1 MRLQRLFVAFILITT
16 LGIFY
21 DKYREKYD
29 PDPEKLQFDLVQE
42 HLLENNGDLNL
53 IKKPIM
59 WIHVDYDKNSRHW
72 ETFYS
77 RSNNNLNQPYLNMC
91 VETII
96 KHCGDSFNICLIND
110 SSFFKLLN
118 NWTIDLDKL
127 PKTLKART
135 RFLGMLKLLEK
146 YGGVVMPNSML
157 IMKDFIKCH
166 KKYLGVNGAYVGEF
180 ISRNVTSTQKRTS
193 PSHKLIASEK
203 NNKIIKDLCSFME
216 VLLSTDTTS
225 EVEFDGKIDRMLFK
239 YVNSSSINL
248 IPARKLGMKTQDGYD
263 ILLDDLLQNTKIN
276 FDKNMVGIYLPKEE
290 LLKRTNYRWFLTS
303 NKMQIL
309 TSKTIISAQFTKS
322 YN

>member
-42 HLLENNGDLNL
+42 HLLENNGNLDL

-59 WIHVDYDKNSRHW
+59 WVHVDHNKNSRHW
-72 ETFYS
+72 ESFYS
-77 RSNNNLNQPYLNMC
+77 RTNNNLNQPYLNMC

-110 SSFFKLLN
+110 NSFFKLLN

-127 PKTLKART
+127 PEPLKSRT
-135 RFLGMLKLLEK
+135 RFLGILKLLKK
-146 YGGVVMPNSML
+146 YGGVTIPNSML
-157 IMKDFIKCH
+157 MMKNFIKCH
-166 KKYLGVNGAYVGEF
+166 KKYLGVNGIYVGEF
-180 ISRNVTSTQKRTS
+180 ISRNVTSTQKRTF
-193 PSHKLIASEK
+193 PSHRLIGCEK
-203 NNKIIKDLCSFME
+203 NNNIINDMCSYME

-239 YVNSSSINL
+239 HVNSSSVNL
-248 IPARKLGMKTQDGYD
+248 IPARQLGMKTQDGYD

-276 FDKNMVGIYLPKEE
+276 FDKNMVAIYLPKEE
-290 LLKRTNYRWFLTS
+290 LLKRTNYKWFLTS

-309 TSKTIISAQFTKS
+309 TSKTVVSSKFTES